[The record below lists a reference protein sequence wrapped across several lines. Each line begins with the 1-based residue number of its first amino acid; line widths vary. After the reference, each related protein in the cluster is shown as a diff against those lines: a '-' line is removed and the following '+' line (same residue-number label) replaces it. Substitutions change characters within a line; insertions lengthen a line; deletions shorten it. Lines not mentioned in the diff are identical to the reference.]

1 MQALPCE
8 DVYTAKENNRFMNK
22 ILNQSLIVGLSTLA
36 LTACSTSKK
45 MQDSGIAAKPS
56 QNMMVDKDYLV
67 DQEEEEYLYLTA
79 EQQNLI
85 RGNNQF
91 ALNFFEKTV
100 GMESYV
106 ASPLSITYLMSM
118 LADGAD
124 GLTRQEMLNAL
135 GWHDAKL
142 ADVDALCRLLLEKSG
157 KLDKSTTINIANYI
171 ALNKNFSLK
180 KDYVSAVQQNYK
192 AGIESLDFTSANTT
206 QHINNWCKQQTDGM
220 IPSIIDQVDPSAA
233 LYAMNAIFFNGSW
246 ADKFNKN
253 LTHEENFRGYT
264 RDIKKVQMMQ
274 MNNEFNYYDNDTLQA
289 VQLPYGNGSYVMTIL
304 LPREG
309 KTIDDIIKGID
320 AESLSEM
327 RFQMDHCKVDLKLP
341 RFTIEQKFDL
351 NQVISSLGAPA
362 MFSPSADFSKLSA
375 EQLYVSKMIQKA
387 KIEVTEE
394 GTKAAAV
401 TAAIMMMTSLN
412 PPEPRRVSFHADHP
426 FIYMITQQG
435 SGAILFIGQYAG

>member
-1 MQALPCE
+1 
-8 DVYTAKENNRFMNK
+8 MNK
-22 ILNQSLIVGLSTLA
+22 ILNQSLIAGLSTLA
-36 LTACSTSKK
+36 LAACNTSKK
-45 MQDSGIAAKPS
+45 MQDGGIATKPS
-56 QNMMVDKDYLV
+56 QSMMIDKDYLAG
-67 DQEEEEYLYLTA
+67 QEEEEYLYLSET
-79 EQQNLI
+79 QQKLV
-85 RGNNQF
+85 RSNNQF
-91 ALNFFEKTV
+91 ALNFFQKTV
-100 GMESYV
+100 GKESYV

-124 GLTRQEMLNAL
+124 GQTRQEMLNAL
-135 GWHDAKL
+135 GWHDAKP

-171 ALNKNFSLK
+171 ALNKNYSLQ
-180 KDYVSAVQQNYK
+180 KDYVSSVKQNYQ
-192 AGIESLDFTSANTT
+192 AGIESLDFTSASTT
-206 QHINNWCKQQTDGM
+206 QRINNWCKQQTDGM

-246 ADKFNKN
+246 ADKFNEK

-274 MNNEFNYYDNDTLQA
+274 MNNEFSYFDNDTLQA
-289 VQLPYGNGSYVMTIL
+289 VQLPYGNSSYVMTIL

-309 KTIDDIIKGID
+309 KTIDDIIRSVD
-320 AESLSEM
+320 AERLSSM
-327 RFQMDHCKVDLKLP
+327 RFQMENCKVDLKLP

-351 NQVISSLGAPA
+351 NQTISALGAPL
-362 MFSPSADFSKLSA
+362 MFTPSADFSKLSS

-412 PPEPRRVSFHADHP
+412 PSEPRRVSFHADHP
-426 FIYMITQQG
+426 FVYMITQQG